1 MVDTG
6 PILQMLWKGKC
17 TVKVRQSRINPITK
31 RTEFDEVTT
40 YTDEPCKLSFETIS
54 STDENSNAASITQKA
69 KLFIGPDVIIP
80 PGSKITVTQNGRTVD
95 YEQTGEPAV
104 YTNHQEIILNLFKE
118 WS

>member
-1 MVDTG
+1 MVNTG

-17 TVKVRQSRINPITK
+17 TVKVKRARMNPITK
-31 RTEFDEVTT
+31 RTEYDEVTSC
-40 YTDEPCKLSFETIS
+40 TDEPCKLSFETIS

-69 KLFIGPDVIIP
+69 KLFIGPDVNIP
-80 PGSKITVTQNGRTVD
+80 PGSKIAVTQNGRTVD

-104 YTNHQEIILNLFKE
+104 YTNHQEIILNLFKG